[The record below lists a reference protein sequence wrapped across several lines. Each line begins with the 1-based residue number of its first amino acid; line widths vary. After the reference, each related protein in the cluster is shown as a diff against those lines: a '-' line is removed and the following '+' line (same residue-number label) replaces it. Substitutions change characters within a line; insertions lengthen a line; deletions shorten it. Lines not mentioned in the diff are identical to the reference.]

1 VLELTGTDFEVMSN
15 VVWKSVMNGGG
26 PFGTAHA
33 CSEMGQEDDRRWG
46 KMMVCRDR
54 CCATIL

>member
-1 VLELTGTDFEVMSN
+1 MDFEVMSN

-33 CSEMGQEDDRRWG
+33 CSEMGQEDNRRWG